1 VTRLPPLLVLTDRVA
16 AAARGR
22 TLAETVAAAGNAG
35 AVGVVLREKDLAPAE
50 RRRLAGEVAAAMRP
64 DGTLLVASDAPLAAE
79 LGAAGVHLA
88 AGDPSP
94 VPTPAVIGRSCHD
107 RAELQAAAVEGT
119 DYVTVSPVYPT
130 PSKPGYGP
138 ALGGD
143 GLRELTALPDA
154 PPVYA
159 LGGIDSARIAECL
172 AAGAVGVAVMGAVM
186 AAEDPA
192 GAVAALLAALD
203 ASSHVK
209 EVRG

>member
-22 TLAETVAAAGNAG
+22 TLPETVAAAVAAG
-35 AVGVVLREKDLAPAE
+35 ARAVVFREKDLSRAD
-50 RRRLAGEVAAAMRP
+50 RRSLGAAVAAVMPP
-64 DGTLLVASDAPLAAE
+64 DGCLIVASDARLATQ

-88 AGDPSP
+88 ADDPRP
-94 VPTPAVIGRSCHD
+94 EPAPTTVGRSCHD
-107 RAELQAAAVEGT
+107 RAELQAATVDGV

-138 ALGGD
+138 ALGEAA
-143 GLRELTALPDA
+143 LRRLIAIPDA
-154 PPVYA
+154 PTVYA
-159 LGGIDSARIAECL
+159 LGGVDAARAPECL
-172 AAGAVGVAVMGAVM
+172 AAGAAGAAVLGAVM

-192 GAVAALLAALD
+192 IVVTALLAALD
-203 ASSHVK
+203 VTSGVK